1 MSTGINGSRVLN
13 AVTVDVEEHFQV
25 SAFEDVVRREDWAS
39 IPSRVEANT
48 GRLLDLFDEHGV
60 KATFFV
66 LGWIAERYPQLV
78 RSIADRGHE
87 IASHGYS
94 HKLVYDQEPEEF
106 RDETVRSRKI
116 LQDHSGQPVS
126 GYRAASF
133 SIVRRNLWAL
143 DVLSEAGF
151 SYDSSLFPVVH
162 DRYGIPG
169 SPRRIHRL
177 TTPGGKTLIEVPP
190 STVPLGKMMLPVV
203 GGGYLRIYPA
213 TISRRAVGWLNRRE
227 GIPAVVYVH
236 PWEVDPEQPRIR
248 GSLRSRLR
256 HYTGLRTTM
265 HKLRDLLAR
274 YRFGPIR
281 DVMSE
286 FDSGLTAEEPA
297 GDQVGLMHES

>member
-1 MSTGINGSRVLN
+1 MSTGPNGNRVLN

-25 SAFEDVVRREDWAS
+25 SAFEDVVRREDWGS

-48 GRLLDLFDEHGV
+48 RRLLDLFEEAGV

-66 LGWIAERYPQLV
+66 LGWIAERHPHLV
-78 RSIADRGHE
+78 RKIADCGHE

-94 HKLVYDQEPEEF
+94 HKLVYEQEPEEF

-116 LQDHSGQPVS
+116 LQDHSGQPVL

-143 DVLSEAGF
+143 DILAETGF

-169 SPRRIHRL
+169 APRRIHRL

-190 STVPLGKMMLPVV
+190 STVPLGKMMIPVV
-203 GGGYLRIYPA
+203 GGGYLRIYPT

-256 HYTGLRTTM
+256 HYSGLRTTM
-265 HKLRDLLAR
+265 NKLRDLLGR

-286 FDSGLTAEEPA
+286 VEPSLRAEEPA
-297 GDQVGLMHES
+297 GNQIDLMHES